1 MYYILHSTAHF
12 INEDKTINQF
22 NSISQKD
29 KFFYLCHEL
38 SQIVPQSERYD
49 ITKLRFKGDKSDFN
63 AALNWYAKQIE
74 ELNADTENV
83 EYKEKLATITVLLI
97 DDISIDKK
105 EALDLI
111 AAKVSSTPIVADSIK
126 WILKPYNPYYWPQGE
141 RPPVGIFT
149 PRIRTPRD
157 NNRNDRGRGKKND
170 RNDRS
175 DRPKGPRKNERFD
188 SSNLNKKALKSADI
202 AMSKL
207 KRDKKLNEI
216 ELDPMNSFYRRVQH
230 KHIVDNGFDTYSVG
244 DGADR
249 KVVIKRK

>member
-1 MYYILHSTAHF
+1 MHF
-12 INEDKTINQF
+12 ITEDKKISLFT
-22 NSISQKD
+22 SISQKD

-49 ITKLRFKGDKSDFN
+49 ITKLRFKGDKTDF
-63 AALNWYAKQIE
+63 ASVLDWYASQIE
-74 ELNADTENV
+74 ELNTDTENV
-83 EYKEKLATITVLLI
+83 EYKEKLATLTVLLI

-105 EALDLI
+105 EALELI
-111 AAKVSSTPIVADSIK
+111 AAKIDTTPIVVDSIR
-126 WILKPYNPYYWPQGE
+126 WIMKPYNPYYWPQGE

-170 RNDRS
+170 RNDRG
-175 DRPKGPRKNERFD
+175 DKPKDPSKNERFD

-202 AMSKL
+202 GMSKL
-207 KRDKKLNEI
+207 KRDKELKEI
-216 ELDPMNSFYRRVQH
+216 ELDPMNSFYRRIQH
-230 KHIVDNGFDTYSVG
+230 KHIVDKGFDTYSLG